1 MAACHPRDVEALAS
15 FFPLESGWP
24 VYYVM
29 AVTRG
34 KSCTLCDL
42 RAVAQAAVLLDGRLE
57 TCSDVR
63 AVGVCAFVSRHRRS
77 RGSARNFFPRSSQF
91 SARYVGKSDSESV
104 LVCMEVMWDEG
115 SDFESLL

>member
-1 MAACHPRDVEALAS
+1 
-15 FFPLESGWP
+15 
-24 VYYVM
+24 M

-34 KSCTLCDL
+34 KSRTLCDL

-63 AVGVCAFVSRHRRS
+63 ALGVCAFVSRHRRS
-77 RGSARNFFPRSSQF
+77 RGSARNFSSLLADF

-104 LVCMEVMWDEG
+104 LVRMEVMWDEG
-115 SDFESLL
+115 SDFVSLL